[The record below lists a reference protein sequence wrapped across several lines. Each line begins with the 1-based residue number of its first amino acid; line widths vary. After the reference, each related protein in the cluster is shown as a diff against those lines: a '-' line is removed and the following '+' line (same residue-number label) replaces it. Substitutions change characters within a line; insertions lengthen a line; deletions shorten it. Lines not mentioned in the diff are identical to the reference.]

1 MDVYF
6 CTTNKKINSTA
17 LIDYVQYGVKFE
29 CTLKD
34 SCDILNPVLILN
46 LSNDSRKALITNNYA
61 VIEWGFKARY
71 YFINDFTFKNSLIE
85 VTLNEDYLASW
96 KTEMLATT
104 QYVLRSASSADSALT
119 DNKYP
124 LRATQPNVVVGRYAE
139 NDLQPASTAYGV
151 YMVGVVN
158 KVGSVAGCVEY
169 YAMSYLV
176 FMSFCQKLFYLPTQ
190 WGDGGQD
197 IADGL
202 KKAITDPF
210 QYIVSCIWL
219 PYSVNDFVNRG
230 LADSA
235 GSYNIYVGYDM
246 ITLSVKCYPLSNSIL
261 NVEFTNVIT
270 VTTPQHPQAATRG
283 IYLNREP
290 FTRYY
295 LSFYPFCGLIDLD
308 GSKLKGTTY
317 FCYTVD
323 LRTGKGILNIC
334 SDISGS
340 SYADWKPSQIIRS
353 IEAQIG
359 VPIPIAAIQTALP
372 NTLGEFLMNATI
384 AGTAMYGGFG
394 QMLNTLSSDLQG
406 DVRGITGGAVP
417 PAGTSAYKAYE
428 RAQAAGKV
436 TTVESGNSSL
446 MGDLAKIG
454 TAALSMKSTL
464 EMLGSQGTISLN
476 SRNPFAFWA
485 LCYLQTDEN
494 RQLFGRPLC
503 QSVVLNTLTGFTLC
517 DSPKLAI
524 SNALQT
530 EVATLENLLA
540 TGIFIE

>member
-17 LIDYVQYGVKFE
+17 LIDYQQYGVRYD
-29 CTLKD
+29 CTLKEN
-34 SCDILNPVLILN
+34 CDILNPVLILK
-46 LSNDSRKALITNNYA
+46 LSNANRKALITYNYA
-61 VIEWGFKARY
+61 VIEWGFKTRY
-71 YFINDFTFKNSLIE
+71 YFINDFTFKNALLE

-96 KTEMLATT
+96 KTETLATT
-104 QYVLRSASSADSALT
+104 QYVLRSASSGDSALPDT
-119 DNKYP
+119 KYP

-139 NDLQPASTAYGV
+139 NDLQPASASYGV
-151 YMVGVVN
+151 YVVGVVN

-190 WGDGGQD
+190 WGDGGTD

-230 LADSA
+230 LADAA
-235 GSYNIYVGYDM
+235 GSNNVYVGYDM
-246 ITLSVKCYPLSNSIL
+246 ITLSVTCYPLSNSIL
-261 NVEFTNVIT
+261 NAEFTNVIS
-270 VTTPQHPQAATRG
+270 VTTPTHPQAATRG
-283 IYLNREP
+283 VYLNREP
-290 FTRYY
+290 YTRYF
-295 LSFYPFCGLIDLD
+295 LSFYPFCGLMDID
-308 GSKLKGTTY
+308 GSKLKATTY
-317 FCYTVD
+317 FVYTVD
-323 LRTGKGILNIC
+323 VRTGKGILNVC
-334 SDISGS
+334 SDVSGS
-340 SYADWKPSQIIRS
+340 SYANWKPSQIIRS
-353 IEAQIG
+353 VEAQVG

-384 AGTAMYGGFG
+384 AGTAQFGGFG
-394 QMLNTLSSDLQG
+394 QMMNALSDDANA
-406 DVRGITGGAVP
+406 DVRGIVGSTEP
-417 PAGTSAYKAYE
+417 PAGTSAHKAYE
-428 RAQAAGKV
+428 RAMASGKV
-436 TTVESGNSSL
+436 TTVESGKSAL
-446 MGDLAKIG
+446 LGDLAKIG

-464 EMLGSQGTISLN
+464 EMVGSQGTISLN

-485 LCYLQTDEN
+485 LCYTQTDEN
-494 RQLFGRPLC
+494 RVLFGRPLC
-503 QSVVLNTLTGFTLC
+503 QSVVLNTLTGFTMC
-517 DSPKLAI
+517 DSPRLAL

-530 EVATLENLLA
+530 EVATLENMLA

>member
-6 CTTNKKINSTA
+6 CSFNKKLNSTA
-17 LIDYVQYGVKFE
+17 LYNYTQYGVKFE
-29 CTLKD
+29 CTLKEN
-34 SCDILNPVLILN
+34 CDLLNPVLVLN
-46 LSNDSRKALITNNYA
+46 LTNDSRKALITYNYV
-61 VIEWGFKARY
+61 VIEWGFKERY
-71 YFINDFTFKNSLIE
+71 YFIDDFTFKNSLIE
-85 VTLNEDYLASW
+85 VTLNEDYLATW
-96 KTEMLATT
+96 KTEMLAST
-104 QYVLRSASSADSALT
+104 QYVLRSASSGDSALT

-124 LRATQPNVVVGRYAE
+124 LRATQPNVVVGRYTE
-139 NDLQPASTAYGV
+139 NDLQPASASYGV

-190 WGDGGQD
+190 WGDGGAD

-219 PYSVNDFVNRG
+219 PYSVNDFVDRG
-230 LADSA
+230 LADAA

-261 NVEFTNVIT
+261 NAEFTNVIP
-270 VTTPQHPQAATRG
+270 VTTPQHPQAGTRG

-308 GSKLKGTTY
+308 GSKLKSTTY

-323 LRTGKGILNIC
+323 VRTGKGILNIC

-340 SYADWKPSQIIRS
+340 SAANWKPSQIIRS
-353 IEAQIG
+353 IEAQVG

-394 QMLNTLSSDLQG
+394 QMLNTLSTDLQS
-406 DVRGITGGAVP
+406 DVRGLTGGAVP
-417 PAGTSAYKAYE
+417 PEGTSAYKAYA

-436 TTVESGNSSL
+436 TTVESGSATL

-503 QSVVLNTLTGFTLC
+503 QSVVLNTLAGYTLC

-524 SNALQT
+524 QGALQT
-530 EVATLENLLA
+530 EVATLENMLA

>member
-17 LIDYVQYGVKFE
+17 LINYVQYGVKFE
-29 CTLKD
+29 CKLKD
-34 SCDILNPVLILN
+34 NSDMLNPVLLLN
-46 LSNDSRKALITNNYA
+46 LNSTNKKSLITYNYA

-71 YFINDFTFKNSLIE
+71 YFINDFTFKNNLLE

-104 QYVLRSASSADSALT
+104 QYVLRSASSGDSALT

-139 NDLQPASTAYGV
+139 NDLQPASASYGV
-151 YMVGVVN
+151 YLVGVVN

-176 FMSFCQKLFYLPTQ
+176 FMSFCQQLFYLPNFWT
-190 WGDGGQD
+190 DGQD

-202 KKAITDPF
+202 KKVITDPF

-219 PYSVNDFVNRG
+219 PYSVNDFITRG
-230 LADSA
+230 FADNT
-235 GSYNIYVGYDM
+235 GSDDIYVGYDKVT
-246 ITLSVKCYPLSNSIL
+246 IGVKCYPLSNSIL
-261 NVEFTNVIT
+261 NVEFTNVIS

-323 LRTGKGILNIC
+323 LRTGKGVLNIC
-334 SDISGS
+334 SDISGNDYS
-340 SYADWKPSQIIRS
+340 NWKPSQIIRS

-394 QMLNTLSSDLQG
+394 QMLNTLSSDFAG
-406 DVRGITGGAVP
+406 DLGTRAVP

-436 TTVESGNSSL
+436 TTVESGNSTL

-485 LCYLQTDEN
+485 LCYTQTDEN